1 MVMMAIVM
9 GVLLV
14 MVMIIMLVIYNSV
27 TVVLVLLLLTVTAVM
42 TRAVRSRS
50 LPASQ
55 RPNSGTETLI
65 MKLGLSFGL
74 SHWLLQ
80 L

>member
-1 MVMMAIVM
+1 MVM
-9 GVLLV
+9 
-14 MVMIIMLVIYNSV
+14 MLVIYNHM
-27 TVVLVLLLLTVTAVM
+27 TVVLVLLLLLTVTAVM
-42 TRAVRSRS
+42 TRAVRSHS

-55 RPNSGTETLI
+55 LPNSGTETLI